1 MIPPNKMVHLFLMI
15 SEFILAFMTLVFFT
29 FGIILKKNTEKII
42 WTCSKI
48 DTVNAILIDNKEK
61 EPIKSIK
68 LINSTEIQKD
78 TMNNT
83 YMDFYS
89 HIAKKGE
96 CEVGYK
102 ICGILDTYKNI
113 MCIPNDEECP
123 INNITLYIK
132 SSPSPENDY
141 TLLDN
146 KYIKIK
152 TDNKDIKNNIIVDIS
167 LNNGTMKL

>member
-1 MIPPNKMVHLFLMI
+1 
-15 SEFILAFMTLVFFT
+15 
-29 FGIILKKNTEKII
+29 
-42 WTCSKI
+42 
-48 DTVNAILIDNKEK
+48 
-61 EPIKSIK
+61 
-68 LINSTEIQKD
+68 
-78 TMNNT
+78 
-83 YMDFYS
+83 
-89 HIAKKGE
+89 
-96 CEVGYK
+96 
-102 ICGILDTYKNI
+102 

-167 LNNGTMKL
+167 LNNGTMNYINKDNFIFDNKTFEEYYKEYSENYNIYGNTKVNNYINNELSNESNIINIVLKLIKPFIIKII